1 MDTVE
6 LDRAVQILQD
16 NKERWAKLPVTQKCN
31 LIDNLIKGVLD
42 VADRQVARALEAKRV
57 APNSIG
63 SAEEWLSGPFIVL
76 RNLRLLR
83 QSLEQITSFGVPK
96 IKPEKIHI
104 RSNGQVVVNVFP
116 GSLFDKI
123 LYPGFRAEVRI
134 QPEVRREELHQNIAS
149 FYRESQTH
157 GTVALILGAG
167 NVSSIGPLDVVY
179 KLFVEGQVCLLK
191 LNPVNDYLSP
201 FIEKAFAP
209 LIQEVFLRLAYG
221 GANVGSYLCE
231 HPGIDEIHITGSAQ
245 THDAIVF
252 GSGKEGADRKR
263 NNMPRLKKR
272 ITSELGNVSPVIV
285 VPGEWS
291 DGDIK
296 FQAEN
301 VATQLTNNA
310 GFNCNAA
317 KVLITHANWA
327 QRDVFLNTLRET
339 LRHIS
344 PRLAYYPGSL
354 NRYARFIEAHPDAEV
369 YGPKSEEIIPWTLI
383 PNLDSE
389 QRSDICF
396 TQEAFCGI
404 IAETPL
410 QASDAADF
418 LHKAVEFCNNTLWGT
433 LNACI
438 IVHPQ
443 TEAQL
448 GNLLDQAISDLR
460 YGSVGINHWPAL
472 SYALGSTTWG
482 AYPDHTL
489 NDIQSGI
496 GVVHNTVMFDKPQ
509 KSVIYGPF
517 RIWPK
522 PPWFATHKTANKLAP
537 ILTQF
542 EARPCWSLLPSI
554 IWHALQG

>member
-16 NKERWAKLPVTQKCN
+16 NKEHWAKLPVTQKAELVSL
-31 LIDNLIKGVLD
+31 LIQGVLA
-42 VADRQVARALEAKRV
+42 VADRQVARALEAKGV
-57 APNSIG
+57 APNSIE

-83 QSLEQITSFGVPK
+83 QSLEQITRFGVPK

-157 GTVALILGAG
+157 GNVALILGAG

-179 KLFVEGQVCLLK
+179 KLFVEGPVCLLK
-191 LNPVNDYLSP
+191 LNPVNDYLGP
-201 FIEKAFAP
+201 FIEEAFAP
-209 LIQEVFLRLAYG
+209 LIQEGFLRLAYG
-221 GANVGSYLCE
+221 GADVGSYLCE

-252 GSGKEGADRKR
+252 GSGEEGADRKR

-272 ITSELGNVSPVIV
+272 ITSELGNVSPVIIV
-285 VPGEWS
+285 SGEWS
-291 DGDIK
+291 NKDLK

-301 VATQLTNNA
+301 IATQLTNNT

-317 KVLITHANWA
+317 KVLITHSNWA

-339 LRHIS
+339 LRHVS
-344 PRLAYYPGSL
+344 PRRAYYPGSL
-354 NRYARFIEAHPDAEV
+354 NHYARFIDAYPDAEV
-369 YGPKSEEIIPWTLI
+369 FGPKSKEIIPWTLI
-383 PNLDSE
+383 PNIDPKR
-389 QRSDICF
+389 QSDICF

-410 QASDAADF
+410 QAFNAADF

-443 TEAQL
+443 TEASL
-448 GNLLDQAISDLR
+448 GSLLDQAISDLH

-482 AYPDHTL
+482 AYPGHTL

-496 GVVHNTVMFDKPQ
+496 GVVHNTFMFDKPQ
-509 KSVIYGPF
+509 KKRY
-517 RIWPK
+517 IWTIP
-522 PPWFATHKTANKLAP
+522 NLA
-537 ILTQF
+537 
-542 EARPCWSLLPSI
+542 
-554 IWHALQG
+554 

>member
-16 NKERWAKLPVTQKCN
+16 NKERWVKLSVSQKCE
-31 LIDNLIKGVLD
+31 LIEQLINGVLA
-42 VADRQVARALEAKRV
+42 VADRQIIRALEAKGIQ
-57 APNSIG
+57 PHHPE
-63 SAEEWLSGPFIVL
+63 SAEEWLAGPFIIL

-83 QSLEQITSFGVPK
+83 QTLEQIAHHGVPK
-96 IKPEKIHI
+96 INPDRIHI
-104 RSNGQVVVNVFP
+104 RSNSQVVVDVFP
-116 GSLFDKI
+116 DSLFDKI
-123 LYPGFRAEVRI
+123 LYPGFRAEVWMR
-134 QPEVRREELHQNIAS
+134 PEVCPHELRQAMAS
-149 FYRESQTH
+149 FYRQSQPQGKVT
-157 GTVALILGAG
+157 LILGAG

-179 KLFVEGQVCLLK
+179 KLFVEGHVCLLK
-191 LNPVNDYLSP
+191 LNPVNDYLGP
-201 FIEKAFAP
+201 FIEEAFAH
-209 LIQEVFLRLAYG
+209 LIQEGYLRLAYG

-252 GSGKEGADRKR
+252 GSGDEGADRKR

-272 ITSELGNVSPVIV
+272 ITSELGNVSPVIL

-317 KVLITHANWA
+317 KVLITHASWV
-327 QRDVFLNTLRET
+327 QRDAFLDALRKT
-339 LRHIS
+339 LRHIP
-344 PRLAYYPGSL
+344 PRRAYYPGAF
-354 NRYARFIEAHPDAEV
+354 NRYARFIEAHTDAEV
-369 YGPKSEEIIPWTLI
+369 FGPQSEYIIPWTLI
-383 PNLDSE
+383 PKVDPE
-389 QRSDICF
+389 RQSDICF

-410 QASDAADF
+410 PASDAADF

-448 GNLLDQAISDLR
+448 GSLLDQAISDLC

-482 AYPDHTL
+482 AYPGHTL

-496 GVVHNTVMFDKPQ
+496 GVVHNTFMFDKPQ

-522 PPWFATHKTANKLAP
+522 PPWFVTHKTANKLAP
-537 ILTQF
+537 IITQF
-542 EARPCWSLLPSI
+542 EACPKWSLLPFI
-554 IWHALQG
+554 IWYALQG